1 MLCGAAAVICVTLL
15 QRLFDETNRA
25 ETAERSLGRACERE
39 EEQNLRAKN
48 LECQLVAA
56 QDAAAAAAAA
66 GEELKGQMLAMIT
79 QGRVKEAEAGARARA
94 QQEKIERLQEEAAR
108 ARDELVQALTP
119 LPPPR
124 VDRNAQT

>member
-1 MLCGAAAVICVTLL
+1 MCGAAAVICVTLL

-25 ETAERSLGRACERE
+25 ETAERSLARACERE
-39 EEQNLRAKN
+39 EEQNLLGKN

-66 GEELKGQMLAMIT
+66 GEEFKSQMLAMIT

-94 QQEKIERLQEEAAR
+94 AQEKIERLQEEAAR
-108 ARDELVQALTP
+108 ARDELVGAQTP
-119 LPPPR
+119 NQPPPSL
-124 VDRNAQT
+124 V